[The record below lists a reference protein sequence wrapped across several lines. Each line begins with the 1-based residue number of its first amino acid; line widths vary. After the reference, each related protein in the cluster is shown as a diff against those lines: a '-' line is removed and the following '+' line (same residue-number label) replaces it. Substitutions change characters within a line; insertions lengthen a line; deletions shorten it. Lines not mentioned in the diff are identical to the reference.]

1 MQNEHPQVLLER
13 IQSSIPETTVDY
25 VAQIFVELV
34 VHGNFRKAKLFLE
47 ASESLIELGDLQSWI
62 LKLKYSPGIAEA
74 FYLILLHPVMDLPSK
89 PSEVTTA
96 KATRE
101 SARNFWSVIES

>member
-1 MQNEHPQVLLER
+1 
-13 IQSSIPETTVDY
+13 
-25 VAQIFVELV
+25 
-34 VHGNFRKAKLFLE
+34 
-47 ASESLIELGDLQSWI
+47 
-62 LKLKYSPGIAEA
+62 
-74 FYLILLHPVMDLPSK
+74 LILLHPVMDLPSK